1 MKRLKKGCAIC
12 HFGLVSLFKKKSS
25 TRCWLKGKMGIFH
38 LAYPW
43 LMLWQNH
50 DEFDGPSTV
59 IYLATYPPNCPQK
72 GQDGWDLS
80 PIMRCESMLT
90 FSFVCVTAHGSE
102 YNCPVSTYI
111 FLHSMVWQKLT
122 TSSLKRW
129 INKHIGWLAA
139 KNNVPL
145 DFSIPAFSLHF
156 STRDNR
162 FLFWPA
168 RDLSSTHFIW
178 W

>member
-1 MKRLKKGCAIC
+1 MRVKWRNASKMRKYHWKMILSHSKKGSNFIDVFQSLLSRFVVACSRPMKHWNDWKKAVPYAISGWC
-12 HFGLVSLFKKKSS
+12 HSSKKKSS

-102 YNCPVSTYI
+102 YNCPHTSFYTQWCDK
-111 FLHSMVWQKLT
+111 SWQ
-122 TSSLKRW
+122 
-129 INKHIGWLAA
+129 H
-139 KNNVPL
+139 
-145 DFSIPAFSLHF
+145 H
-156 STRDNR
+156 
-162 FLFWPA
+162 
-168 RDLSSTHFIW
+168 H
-178 W
+178 